1 LYIADA
7 RRLGRQLRCYGVRL
21 MGALIFLFML
31 GCLVAGLVIQFTMIF
46 D

>member
-1 LYIADA
+1 
-7 RRLGRQLRCYGVRL
+7 

-31 GCLVAGLVIQFTMIF
+31 GCLVAGLVIQITMIF

>member
-1 LYIADA
+1 
-7 RRLGRQLRCYGVRL
+7 